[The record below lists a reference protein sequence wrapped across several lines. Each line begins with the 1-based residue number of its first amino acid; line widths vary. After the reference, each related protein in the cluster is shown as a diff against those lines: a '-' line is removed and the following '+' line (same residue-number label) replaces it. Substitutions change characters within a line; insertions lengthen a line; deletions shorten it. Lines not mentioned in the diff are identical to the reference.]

1 LFGIMHLQMSKF
13 LKPLIVLLASFVLFH
28 FTPSL
33 AEEVNQ
39 NATKER
45 REELQKQLDNL
56 DSQIG
61 ALDSVI
67 QQKRTES
74 ASLERDIA
82 IFDAKIKKAKLE
94 IQKLDG
100 EIAKTKTGIVQ
111 RTEQIKI
118 LSDKSEKKKDSLAE
132 LIRKNNE
139 MDSTGLAEIVLGYQK
154 MSDFFVV
161 EDTLEPIHRLIQD
174 TLDEIR
180 STKKQ
185 TEKEKDDLTERQAEQ
200 VQLKAAQERER
211 KKLAANEAEKKNLLT
226 ISKGVEKGYQAIM
239 ALKQKDAATIR
250 SQLFLLSGSPSISFE
265 KAVEYANLV
274 WNKLKVRPAFLLGV
288 IREESNLGAN
298 VGKGN
303 WKEDLA
309 HPNCAKQRTAFV
321 QITSELGLDPDL
333 LPVSKKVWYGYCGGA
348 MGPAQFMPTTWLLYK
363 KGISNI
369 TGNNPPNP
377 WDPKDAF
384 VASGLLLK
392 DNGAAAG
399 GYEAERKAA
408 LKYLAGS
415 NWNKKAYAFYG
426 NDVMEFAADY
436 QEQIDIINK
445 MASLAESRRASR

>member
-1 LFGIMHLQMSKF
+1 MSKF
-13 LKPLIVLLASFVLFH
+13 PKKLCASLVFLF
-28 FTPSL
+28 FIFFNLSF
-33 AEEVNQ
+33 AEEANQ
-39 NATKER
+39 NAINAIKER
-45 REELQKQLDNL
+45 REELQRQLDVKTGEIKVL
-56 DSQIG
+56 E
-61 ALDSVI
+61 AFI
-67 QQKRTES
+67 QQKSNEAVS
-74 ASLERDIA
+74 FERDIA
-82 IFDAKIKKAKLE
+82 IVNAEIKKAKLK
-94 IQKLDG
+94 IQRLDA
-100 EIAKTKTGIVQ
+100 EIAKTKTGISQ
-111 RTEQIKI
+111 KSEQII
-118 LSDKSEKKKDSLAE
+118 TLSAKSEKNKDSLAE

-154 MSDFFVV
+154 MSDFFAT

-185 TEKEKDDLTERQAEQ
+185 TEKEKDDLTEYQAEQ
-200 VQLKAAQERER
+200 FQLKAAQEMER
-211 KKLAANEAEKKNLLT
+211 KKLASNEAEKKNLLK
-226 ISKGVEKGYQAIM
+226 ISKGVEKGYKAII

-309 HPNCAKQRTAFV
+309 HPNCAKQRTAFT

-348 MGPAQFMPTTWLLYK
+348 MGRAQLIPTTWLLYK

-426 NDVMEFAADY
+426 NDVMEFATDY

-445 MASLAESRRASR
+445 MASLAEFRRASR

>member
-1 LFGIMHLQMSKF
+1 MSKF
-13 LKPLIVLLASFVLFH
+13 LKPLIILPALFVFFH

-33 AEEVNQ
+33 AEEINQ
-39 NATKER
+39 NAAKEI
-45 REELQKQLDNL
+45 REELQKKLDNL

-61 ALDSVI
+61 ALDSII

-100 EIAKTKTGIVQ
+100 EIVKTKTGISQ
-111 RTEQIKI
+111 KSEQII
-118 LSDKSEKKKDSLAE
+118 TLSAKSEKKKDSLAE

-139 MDSTGLAEIVLGYQK
+139 MDSTGLAEIILGYQK
-154 MSDFFVV
+154 MSDFFVT

-185 TEKEKDDLTERQAEQ
+185 TEKEKDGMVEYQAEQ
-200 VQLKAAQERER
+200 VQLKAAQEMER
-211 KKLAANEAEKKNLLT
+211 KKLAANEAEKKNLLK
-226 ISKGVEKGYQAIM
+226 ISKGVEDGYRVIM

-309 HPNCAKQRTAFV
+309 HPNCAKQRTAFT

-377 WDPKDAF
+377 WNPKDAF

-392 DNGAAAG
+392 DNGASAG

-445 MASLAESRRASR
+445 MARSSFY

>member
-1 LFGIMHLQMSKF
+1 MFVIIHLQMRKF
-13 LKPLIVLLASFVLFH
+13 LKPIIVLLAFFVFFH

-39 NATKER
+39 NAAKER
-45 REELQKQLDNL
+45 KEELQKQLDNL

-61 ALDSVI
+61 ALDSII

-94 IQKLDG
+94 IQRRDA
-100 EIAKTKTGIVQ
+100 EIAKTKTGISQ
-111 RTEQIKI
+111 KSEQII
-118 LSDKSEKKKDSLAE
+118 TLSAKSEKKKDSLAE

-139 MDSTGLAEIVLGYQK
+139 MDSTGLAEIILGYQK
-154 MSDFFVV
+154 MSDFFVTG
-161 EDTLEPIHRLIQD
+161 DTLEPIHRLIKD
-174 TLDEIR
+174 TLDEIKT
-180 STKKQ
+180 TKKQ
-185 TEKEKDDLTERQAEQ
+185 TEKEKDDLTEYQAEQ
-200 VQLKAAQERER
+200 IQLKAAQEMER
-211 KKLAANEAEKKNLLT
+211 KKLAANEAEKKNILKIT
-226 ISKGVEKGYQAIM
+226 QGVEKGYQAIM

-309 HPNCAKQRTAFV
+309 HPNCAKQRTAFT

-377 WDPKDAF
+377 WNPKDAF

-445 MASLAESRRASR
+445 MASR

>member
-1 LFGIMHLQMSKF
+1 MRKF
-13 LKPLIVLLASFVLFH
+13 LKPLIVLLVSFVFFH

-39 NATKER
+39 NAAKER

-94 IQKLDG
+94 IQRRDA
-100 EIAKTKTGIVQ
+100 EIAKTKTGISQ
-111 RTEQIKI
+111 KSEQITT
-118 LSDKSEKKKDSLAE
+118 LSAKSEKKKDSLAE

-139 MDSTGLAEIVLGYQK
+139 MDSTGLAEIILGYQK
-154 MSDFFVV
+154 MSDFFVTG
-161 EDTLEPIHRLIQD
+161 DTLEPIHRLIQD

-185 TEKEKDDLTERQAEQ
+185 TEKEKDDLTEYQAEQ
-200 VQLKAAQERER
+200 VQLKTAQEMER
-211 KKLAANEAEKKNLLT
+211 KKLAANEAEKKNLLK
-226 ISKGVEKGYQAIM
+226 ISKGVEEGYWAIM

-309 HPNCAKQRTAFV
+309 HPNCAKQRTAFT

-377 WDPKDAF
+377 WNPKDAF

-399 GYEAERKAA
+399 GYAAERKAA
-408 LKYLAGS
+408 LKYLAGGNWEKPKGS
-415 NWNKKAYAFYG
+415 NRENPSYSFYG

-445 MASLAESRRASR
+445 LASR

>member
-1 LFGIMHLQMSKF
+1 MSKF
-13 LKPLIVLLASFVLFH
+13 FKPLIVLLASFVFFH

-39 NATKER
+39 NAAKER
-45 REELQKQLDNL
+45 REELQKRLDNL

-61 ALDSVI
+61 ALDSII

-111 RTEQIKI
+111 RTEQIKV

-174 TLDEIR
+174 TLDEIK

-211 KKLAANEAEKKNLLT
+211 KKLASNEAEKKNLLK

-309 HPNCAKQRTAFV
+309 HPNCAKQRTAFT

-445 MASLAESRRASR
+445 MASR

>member
-1 LFGIMHLQMSKF
+1 MSKF
-13 LKPLIVLLASFVLFH
+13 FKPLIVLLASFVFFH

-39 NATKER
+39 NAAKER
-45 REELQKQLDNL
+45 REELQKRLDNL

-61 ALDSVI
+61 ALDSII

-111 RTEQIKI
+111 RTEQIKV

-154 MSDFFVV
+154 ISDFFVV

-211 KKLAANEAEKKNLLT
+211 KKLAANEEEKKNLLK

-274 WNKLKVRPAFLLGV
+274 WGKLKVRPAFLLGV

-445 MASLAESRRASR
+445 MAHR

>member
-1 LFGIMHLQMSKF
+1 LFVIIHLQMRKF
-13 LKPLIVLLASFVLFH
+13 LKPIIVLLAFFVFFH

-39 NATKER
+39 NAAKER
-45 REELQKQLDNL
+45 KEELQKQLDNL

-61 ALDSVI
+61 ALDSII

-94 IQKLDG
+94 IQRRDA
-100 EIAKTKTGIVQ
+100 EIAKTKTGISQ
-111 RTEQIKI
+111 KSEQII
-118 LSDKSEKKKDSLAE
+118 TLSAKSEKKKDSLAE

-139 MDSTGLAEIVLGYQK
+139 MDSTGLAEIILGYQK
-154 MSDFFVV
+154 MSDFFVTG
-161 EDTLEPIHRLIQD
+161 DTLEPIHRLIKD
-174 TLDEIR
+174 TLDEIKT
-180 STKKQ
+180 TKKQ
-185 TEKEKDDLTERQAEQ
+185 TEKEKDDLTEYQAEQ
-200 VQLKAAQERER
+200 IQLKAAQEMER
-211 KKLAANEAEKKNLLT
+211 KKLAANEAEKKNILKIT
-226 ISKGVEKGYQAIM
+226 QGVEKGYQAIM

-309 HPNCAKQRTAFV
+309 HPNCAKQRTAFT

-377 WDPKDAF
+377 WNPKDAF

-445 MASLAESRRASR
+445 MASR

>member
-1 LFGIMHLQMSKF
+1 MSMFPKQLCVSLVFLFFI
-13 LKPLIVLLASFVLFH
+13 SFNL
-28 FTPSL
+28 SL
-33 AEEVNQ
+33 AEEINQ
-39 NATKER
+39 NAAKEM
-45 REELQKQLDNL
+45 REELQKKLDNL

-61 ALDSVI
+61 TLDSVI

-94 IQKLDG
+94 IQRRDA
-100 EIAKTKTGIVQ
+100 EIVKTKTGISQ
-111 RTEQIKI
+111 KSEQII
-118 LSDKSEKKKDSLAE
+118 TLSAKSEKKKDSLAE

-139 MDSTGLAEIVLGYQK
+139 MDSTGLAEIILGYQK
-154 MSDFFVV
+154 MSDFFVTG
-161 EDTLEPIHRLIQD
+161 DTLEPIHRLIQD
-174 TLDEIR
+174 TLDEIKT
-180 STKKQ
+180 TKKQ
-185 TEKEKDDLTERQAEQ
+185 TEKEKDDLAEYQAEQ

-211 KKLAANEAEKKNLLT
+211 KKLAANEAEKKNILKIT
-226 ISKGVEKGYQAIM
+226 QGVEKGYQAIM

-309 HPNCAKQRTAFV
+309 HPNCAKQRKAFV

-377 WDPKDAF
+377 WNPKDAF

-399 GYEAERKAA
+399 GYAAERKAA

-445 MASLAESRRASR
+445 MASR

>member
-1 LFGIMHLQMSKF
+1 MSKF

>member
-1 LFGIMHLQMSKF
+1 MRKF
-13 LKPLIVLLASFVLFH
+13 LKPLIVLLASFVFFY

-61 ALDSVI
+61 ALDSII

-94 IQKLDG
+94 IQRRDA
-100 EIAKTKTGIVQ
+100 EIAKTKTGISQ
-111 RTEQIKI
+111 KSEQII
-118 LSDKSEKKKDSLAE
+118 TLSDKSEKKKNSLAE

-139 MDSTGLAEIVLGYQK
+139 MDSTGLAEIILGYQK
-154 MSDFFVV
+154 MSDFFVT

-180 STKKQ
+180 ATKKQ

-211 KKLAANEAEKKNLLT
+211 KKLAANEAEKKNLLK

-265 KAVEYANLV
+265 KAVGYANLV

-309 HPNCAKQRTAFV
+309 HPNCAKQRTAFT

-392 DNGAAAG
+392 DNGASAG

-408 LKYLAGS
+408 LKYLAGGK
-415 NWNKKAYAFYG
+415 NWKKPAYTFYRT
-426 NDVMEFAADY
+426 DVMEFAADY

>member
-1 LFGIMHLQMSKF
+1 MLKF
-13 LKPLIVLLASFVLFH
+13 LKPLIVLLASFVFFH
-28 FTPSL
+28 FTPSF

-39 NATKER
+39 NAAKER
-45 REELQKQLDNL
+45 KEELQKQLDNL

-61 ALDSVI
+61 ALDSII

-94 IQKLDG
+94 IQRRDA
-100 EIAKTKTGIVQ
+100 EIAKTKTGISQ
-111 RTEQIKI
+111 KSEQII
-118 LSDKSEKKKDSLAE
+118 TLSDKSEKKKNSLAE

-139 MDSTGLAEIVLGYQK
+139 MDSTGLAEIILGYQK
-154 MSDFFVV
+154 MSDFFVTG
-161 EDTLEPIHRLIQD
+161 DTLEPIHRLIQD
-174 TLDEIR
+174 TLDEIKT
-180 STKKQ
+180 TKKQ
-185 TEKEKDDLTERQAEQ
+185 TEKEKDDLAEYQAEQ
-200 VQLKAAQERER
+200 IQLKAAQERER
-211 KKLAANEAEKKNLLT
+211 KKLAANEAEKKNILKIT
-226 ISKGVEKGYQAIM
+226 QVVEKGYQAIM

-309 HPNCAKQRTAFV
+309 HPNCAKQRVAFT

-399 GYEAERKAA
+399 GYAAERKAA
-408 LKYLAGS
+408 LKYLAGG
-415 NWNKKAYAFYG
+415 NWNKPAYAFYG

-445 MASLAESRRASR
+445 MASR

>member
-1 LFGIMHLQMSKF
+1 MRKILKIIILPIFFFFLF
-13 LKPLIVLLASFVLFH
+13 

-45 REELQKQLDNL
+45 REELQKKLDSL
-56 DSQIG
+56 DSQIET
-61 ALDSVI
+61 LDSVI

-94 IQKLDG
+94 IQRLDG

-111 RTEQIKI
+111 RTEQIKT

-154 MSDFFVV
+154 MSDFFAG

-174 TLDEIR
+174 TLDEIKT
-180 STKKQ
+180 TKKQ
-185 TEKEKDDLTERQAEQ
+185 TEKEKDDLTEKQAEQ
-200 VQLKAAQERER
+200 VQLKTAQEMER
-211 KKLAANEAEKKNLLT
+211 KTLAANEAEKQNVLKVT
-226 ISKGVEKGYQAIM
+226 KGLEKGYKAVM

-265 KAVEYANLV
+265 KAVEYGNLV
-274 WNKLKVRPAFLLGV
+274 WKTLKVRPAFLLGV

-303 WKEDLA
+303 WKEDLS
-309 HPNCAKQRTAFV
+309 HNKCASQREAFV
-321 QITSELGLDPDL
+321 KITSELGLDPDL

-363 KGISNI
+363 KSISNI

-392 DNGAAAG
+392 DNGAATG
-399 GYEAERKAA
+399 GVAAERKAA
-408 LKYLAGS
+408 LKYLAGG
-415 NWNKKAYAFYG
+415 NWNKLAYAFYG
-426 NDVMEFAADY
+426 NDVMEFASEY

-445 MASLAESRRASR
+445 MASR

>member
-1 LFGIMHLQMSKF
+1 MRIF
-13 LKPLIVLLASFVLFH
+13 LKLSVVLLISFVFFH
-28 FTPSL
+28 FTLSL

-39 NATKER
+39 DATKER
-45 REELQKQLDNL
+45 KEELQKQLDNL
-56 DSQIG
+56 DSQIEV
-61 ALDSVI
+61 LNSVI

-74 ASLERDIA
+74 ASLERDVA
-82 IFDAKIKKAKLE
+82 ILDAKIKKAKLG
-94 IQKLDG
+94 IQRLDA

-111 RTEQIKI
+111 RTDQIKT
-118 LSDKSEKKKDSLAE
+118 LSDESEEKKDSLAE

-139 MDSTGLAEIVLGYQK
+139 MDSISLAEIVLGYQK
-154 MSDFFVV
+154 LSDFFVIG
-161 EDTLEPIHRLIQD
+161 DTLEPIHRLIQD

-180 STKKQ
+180 ATKKQ
-185 TEKEKDDLTERQAEQ
+185 TEKEKDNLTEYQAEQ
-200 VQLKAAQERER
+200 VQLKTAQEMER
-211 KKLAANEAEKKNLLT
+211 KKLAANEAEKKNLLKV
-226 ISKGVEKGYQAIM
+226 SKGVEEGYQLIM
-239 ALKQKDAATIR
+239 ALKQKDANTIR

-274 WNKLKVRPAFLLGV
+274 WKTLKVRPAFLLGV

-333 LPVSKKVWYGYCGGA
+333 LPVSKKAWYGYCGGA

-363 KGISNI
+363 KGISSI

-377 WDPKDAF
+377 WNPKDAF

-392 DNGAAAG
+392 DNGASEG
-399 GYEAERKAA
+399 GYAAERKAA
-408 LKYLAGS
+408 LKYLAGA
-415 NWNKKAYAFYG
+415 NWSKPAYAFYG
-426 NDVMEFAADY
+426 NDVMEFAAEY

-445 MASLAESRRASR
+445 MASR

>member
-1 LFGIMHLQMSKF
+1 MFGIICSQMRKF
-13 LKPLIVLLASFVLFH
+13 LKPLTVSLAFLFLLSFNF
-28 FTPSL
+28 SS

-39 NATKER
+39 NSAKSLK
-45 REELQKQLDNL
+45 EELQKKLDNL
-56 DSQIG
+56 DSQIEV
-61 ALDSVI
+61 LDSVI
-67 QQKRTES
+67 QQKKTES

-82 IFDAKIKKAKLE
+82 IFDAKIKKTKLE
-94 IQKLDG
+94 IQRLDI
-100 EIAKTKTGIVQ
+100 EIAKTKTGIIK
-111 RTEQIKI
+111 RTDQIKA
-118 LSDKSEKKKDSLAE
+118 LSNKSEKKKDSLAE
-132 LIRKNNE
+132 LLRKNNE
-139 MDSTGLAEIVLGYQK
+139 MDSTGLAEIILGYQK
-154 MSDFFVV
+154 MSDFFVT

-174 TLDEIR
+174 TLDEIK

-185 TEKEKDDLTERQAEQ
+185 TEKEKDDLTEKQAEQ
-200 VQLKAAQERER
+200 VQLKAAQERE
-211 KKLAANEAEKKNLLT
+211 KKKIADNKTEKANLLKIT
-226 ISKGVEKGYQAIM
+226 EGVEKGYQAIM

-265 KAVEYANLV
+265 KALEYANLV
-274 WNKLKVRPAFLLGV
+274 WKILKVRPAFLLGV

-303 WKEDLA
+303 WKEDLS
-309 HPNCAKQRTAFV
+309 HSKCAKQREAFV

-333 LPVSKKVWYGYCGGA
+333 LPVSKKAWYGYCGGA

-363 KGISNI
+363 KSISNV

-377 WDPKDAF
+377 WEPKDAF

-392 DNGAAAG
+392 DNGASAG
-399 GYEAERKAA
+399 GSAAERKAA

-426 NDVMEFAADY
+426 NDVMEFATEY

-445 MASLAESRRASR
+445 MASLAAHFAESR

>member
-1 LFGIMHLQMSKF
+1 MYSQMSKF
-13 LKPLIVLLASFVLFH
+13 LKPLIVLLASFVFFH

-39 NATKER
+39 NAAKER
-45 REELQKQLDNL
+45 REELQKRLDNL

-61 ALDSVI
+61 ALDSII

-100 EIAKTKTGIVQ
+100 EIAKTKTGITQ
-111 RTEQIKI
+111 RTEQIKV

-174 TLDEIR
+174 TLDEIK

-211 KKLAANEAEKKNLLT
+211 KKLASNEAEKKNLLK

-309 HPNCAKQRTAFV
+309 HPNCAKQRTAFT

-445 MASLAESRRASR
+445 MASR

>member
-1 LFGIMHLQMSKF
+1 MLKF
-13 LKPLIVLLASFVLFH
+13 LKPLIVLLASFVFFY
-28 FTPSL
+28 FTVSS

-56 DSQIG
+56 DNQIG
-61 ALDSVI
+61 VLDSVI

-100 EIAKTKTGIVQ
+100 EIAKTRTDIVQ
-111 RTEQIKI
+111 RAEQIKV

-174 TLDEIR
+174 TLDEIK

-211 KKLAANEAEKKNLLT
+211 KKLASNEAEKKNLLK

-309 HPNCAKQRTAFV
+309 HPNCAKQRTAFT

-445 MASLAESRRASR
+445 MASR

>member
-1 LFGIMHLQMSKF
+1 MLKF
-13 LKPLIVLLASFVLFH
+13 LKPLIVLLASFVFFH
-28 FTPSL
+28 FTPSF

-39 NATKER
+39 NAAKER
-45 REELQKQLDNL
+45 KEELQKQLDNL

-61 ALDSVI
+61 ALDSII

-94 IQKLDG
+94 IQRRDA
-100 EIAKTKTGIVQ
+100 EIAKTKTGISQ
-111 RTEQIKI
+111 KSEQII
-118 LSDKSEKKKDSLAE
+118 TLSDKSEKKKDSLAE

-139 MDSTGLAEIVLGYQK
+139 MDSTGLAEIILGYQK
-154 MSDFFVV
+154 MSDFFVTG
-161 EDTLEPIHRLIQD
+161 DTLEPIHRLIQD
-174 TLDEIR
+174 TLDEIKT
-180 STKKQ
+180 TKKQ
-185 TEKEKDDLTERQAEQ
+185 TEKEKDDLAEYQAEQ
-200 VQLKAAQERER
+200 IQLKAAQERER
-211 KKLAANEAEKKNLLT
+211 KKLAANEAEKKNILKIT
-226 ISKGVEKGYQAIM
+226 QVVEKGYQAIM

-309 HPNCAKQRTAFV
+309 HPNCAKQRVAFT

-399 GYEAERKAA
+399 GYAAERKAA
-408 LKYLAGS
+408 LKYLAGG
-415 NWNKKAYAFYG
+415 NWNKPAYAFYG

-445 MASLAESRRASR
+445 MASR

>member
-1 LFGIMHLQMSKF
+1 MWQVGFLFGIICSQMRKF
-13 LKPLIVLLASFVLFH
+13 LKPLTVSLAFLFLLSFNF
-28 FTPSL
+28 SS

-39 NATKER
+39 NSAKSLK
-45 REELQKQLDNL
+45 EELQKKLDNL
-56 DSQIG
+56 DSQIEV
-61 ALDSVI
+61 LDSVI
-67 QQKRTES
+67 QQKKTES

-82 IFDAKIKKAKLE
+82 IFDAKIKKTKLE
-94 IQKLDG
+94 IQRLDI
-100 EIAKTKTGIVQ
+100 EIAKTKTGIIK
-111 RTEQIKI
+111 RTDQIKA
-118 LSDKSEKKKDSLAE
+118 LSNKSEKKKDSLAE
-132 LIRKNNE
+132 LLRKNNE
-139 MDSTGLAEIVLGYQK
+139 MDSTGLAEIILGYQK
-154 MSDFFVV
+154 MSDFFVT

-174 TLDEIR
+174 TLDEIK

-185 TEKEKDDLTERQAEQ
+185 TEKEKDDLTEKQAEQ
-200 VQLKAAQERER
+200 VQLKAAQERE
-211 KKLAANEAEKKNLLT
+211 KKKIADNKTEKANLLKIT
-226 ISKGVEKGYQAIM
+226 EGVEKGYQAIM

-265 KAVEYANLV
+265 KALEYANLV
-274 WNKLKVRPAFLLGV
+274 WKILKVRPAFLLGV

-303 WKEDLA
+303 WKEDLS
-309 HPNCAKQRTAFV
+309 HSKCAKQREAFV

-333 LPVSKKVWYGYCGGA
+333 LPVSKKAWYGYCGGA

-363 KGISNI
+363 KSISNV

-377 WDPKDAF
+377 WEPKDAF

-392 DNGAAAG
+392 DNGASAG
-399 GYEAERKAA
+399 GSAAERKAA

-426 NDVMEFAADY
+426 NDVMEFATEY

-445 MASLAESRRASR
+445 MASR

>member
-1 LFGIMHLQMSKF
+1 MSMFPKQLCVSLVFLFFI
-13 LKPLIVLLASFVLFH
+13 SFNL
-28 FTPSL
+28 SL

-61 ALDSVI
+61 ALDSII

-94 IQKLDG
+94 IQRRDA
-100 EIAKTKTGIVQ
+100 EITKTKTGISQ
-111 RTEQIKI
+111 KSEQII
-118 LSDKSEKKKDSLAE
+118 TLSDKSEKKKNSLAE

-154 MSDFFVV
+154 MSDFFVT

-180 STKKQ
+180 ATKKQ
-185 TEKEKDDLTERQAEQ
+185 TEKEKDDLAERQAEQ

-211 KKLAANEAEKKNLLT
+211 KKLAANEEEKKNLLK

-309 HPNCAKQRTAFV
+309 HPNCAKQRTAFT

-377 WDPKDAF
+377 WNPKDAF

-392 DNGAAAG
+392 DNGASAG

-445 MASLAESRRASR
+445 MARSSFY

>member
-1 LFGIMHLQMSKF
+1 MSKF
-13 LKPLIVLLASFVLFH
+13 FKPLIVLLASFVFFH

-39 NATKER
+39 NAAKER
-45 REELQKQLDNL
+45 REELQKRLDNL

-61 ALDSVI
+61 ALDSII

-100 EIAKTKTGIVQ
+100 EIAKTKTGITQ
-111 RTEQIKI
+111 RTEQIKV

-154 MSDFFVV
+154 ISDFFVV

-211 KKLAANEAEKKNLLT
+211 KKLAANEEEKKNLLK

-445 MASLAESRRASR
+445 MAHR